1 MQEHASL
8 LLPRTT
14 LRRCCSSGISILTE
28 GFHPNSCLNLARRL
42 GRSNSQLRRDS
53 NMGLEEVPSRDR
65 ITRSCLLLGLRA
77 RFASCSTLVSRPD
90 AESCCILR
98 SRVPKVSHKHKSDFG
113 RLEASLTTS
122 YLVEGPLTNGLPFS
136 KKKRRRPPTSRVM
149 PCVQLC
155 QCPQSLVGVNR
166 SPESV
171 LTKKTGF
178 LRRIGP
184 GNNRGMSR

>member
-1 MQEHASL
+1 
-8 LLPRTT
+8 
-14 LRRCCSSGISILTE
+14 
-28 GFHPNSCLNLARRL
+28 
-42 GRSNSQLRRDS
+42 
-53 NMGLEEVPSRDR
+53 MGLEEVPSRDR

-136 KKKRRRPPTSRVM
+136 KRTQTPAHLTRDADAYSFANVP
-149 PCVQLC
+149 
-155 QCPQSLVGVNR
+155 SL
-166 SPESV
+166 SSDSV

-178 LRRIGP
+178 LRRID
-184 GNNRGMSR
+184 RGTIGE